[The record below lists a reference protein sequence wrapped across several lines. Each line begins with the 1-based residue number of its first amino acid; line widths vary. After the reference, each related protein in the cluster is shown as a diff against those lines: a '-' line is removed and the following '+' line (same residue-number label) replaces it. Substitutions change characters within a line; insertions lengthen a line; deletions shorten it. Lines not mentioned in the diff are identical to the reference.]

1 MRINLKGAGAV
12 LILWTLLSLLIT
24 RVLPPPWVVAA
35 RIGELRLPLLLHT
48 AASLARSLA
57 AMTVAA
63 AAALP
68 LGVLSA
74 RSARAR
80 RWLDSGVYI
89 LYPVPK
95 IALLPVLL
103 LLFGLGNV
111 SKIAVVVLVLFFQIF
126 IAVRDSVAAIG
137 ESCFE
142 VLAGFGGGRRHS
154 LRYIIVPAVLP
165 ALFTSLRISFATSL
179 SVLFFAETF
188 FTRYGLGHFIMDSWM
203 RIDYP
208 GMFAGIVVLS
218 ALGLAF
224 FALFDY
230 LEGRI
235 CRWKQDLTAP

>member
-1 MRINLKGAGAV
+1 MRINMRGAAAV
-12 LILWTLLSLLIT
+12 LSLWTLSSLLIA
-24 RVLPPPWVVAA
+24 RVLPYPWVVAA
-35 RIGELRLPLLLHT
+35 RIAELHLPLLLHT
-48 AASLARSLA
+48 AASLARSLS
-57 AMTVAA
+57 AMAVAA
-63 AAALP
+63 ALALP

-74 RSARAR
+74 RSGRARA
-80 RWLDSGVYI
+80 WLDSGVYL

-103 LLFGLGNV
+103 LLFGLGNI
-111 SKIAVVVLVLFFQIF
+111 SKVAVVVLVLFFQLF

-142 VLAGFGGGRRHS
+142 VLAGFGGRRRHA
-154 LRYIIVPAVLP
+154 LRYIIFPAVLP

-208 GMFAGIVVLS
+208 SMFAGIVVLS

-230 LEGRI
+230 LEGRF
-235 CRWKQDLTAP
+235 CSWRENSPAP